1 MVGIVEQVALALMV
15 FVIMLGMGATVRL
28 SHLKQVV
35 AAPRALVIGVLCQF
49 GLMPVIALGLATA
62 FGLPPAIAL
71 SLILVGST
79 PGGTTSNLF
88 TYYAKG
94 DVALSIS
101 MTVASTVA
109 AIVLMPLAI
118 SIYAAQYT
126 SGDLEV
132 PMSNIIVT
140 LVLVMVPVAIGMVV
154 LMKNERV
161 AGILEK
167 VSGIVGFLLIAAL
180 IAKFLFENAGMF
192 LSTHPNVIAAGI
204 LLGLIGF
211 LLGYLLARMVG
222 LTSVHARTVSLE
234 TGIQNTPITV
244 AIIAVSFSAG
254 AQQDEMLLLPTFY
267 AFFIVITSALVA
279 LGFQTFPEKQAAT

>member
-49 GLMPVIALGLATA
+49 GLMPVIALGLATV

-167 VSGIVGFLLIAAL
+167 ASGIVGFLLIAAL
-180 IAKFLFENAGMF
+180 IAKFLFENSGMF

-211 LLGYLLARMVG
+211 LLGYLLARLTG
-222 LTSVHARTVSLE
+222 LTPIHARTVSLE

-244 AIIAVSFSAG
+244 AIVAVSFSAG

-267 AFFIVITSALVA
+267 AFFIVITSAMVS
-279 LGFQTFPEKQAAT
+279 LGFRTLQRD

>member
-28 SHLKQVV
+28 SHLKQVLE
-35 AAPRALVIGVLCQF
+35 APKALVIGVLCQF
-49 GLMPVIALGLATA
+49 GLMPLIALGLAMA
-62 FGLPPAIAL
+62 FDLPEAIAL

-101 MTVASTVA
+101 MTVASTMA
-109 AIVLMPLAI
+109 AIVLMPLAL
-118 SIYAAQYT
+118 SVYAAEYT
-126 SGDLEV
+126 SGDLDV

-140 LVLVMVPVAIGMVV
+140 LVLVMVPVAIGMIV
-154 LMKNERV
+154 LWKNERV
-161 AGILEK
+161 ARILEK
-167 VSGIVGFLLIAAL
+167 ASGVVGFLLIGAL
-180 IAKFLFENAGMF
+180 IAKFLIENSGMF
-192 LSTHPNVIAAGI
+192 LSTHPNVIVAGI
-204 LLGLIGF
+204 LLGLVGF
-211 LLGYLLARMVG
+211 LLGYLLARTVG
-222 LTSVHARTVSLE
+222 LTPIHARTVSLE

-267 AFFIVITSALVA
+267 AFFIVITSAVVS
-279 LGFQTFPEKQAAT
+279 LGFRTLQRD